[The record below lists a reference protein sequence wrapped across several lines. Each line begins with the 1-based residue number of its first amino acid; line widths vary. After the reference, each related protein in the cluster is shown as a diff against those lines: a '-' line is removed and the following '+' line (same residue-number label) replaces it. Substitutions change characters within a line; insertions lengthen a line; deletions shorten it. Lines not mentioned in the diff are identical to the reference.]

1 MSCKE
6 PQYIR
11 DKFHEMKRKGR
22 IPEKSKDVYYKEYNR
37 YMQWREEEEK
47 KRIEE
52 ENKKRQEQLEKDKA
66 EGLGGLDEDSDEKAG
81 GKSDD
86 KLDENCH
93 TDAVVMM
100 YLAKRTDEVVP
111 PSLFKILSM
120 LKACIAVEHNIEIV
134 VTDLNPILASKG
146 KGYLPKQAPTLTR
159 EQISSF
165 LQQPDAEFLPQKV
178 RVCTPPQNQIA

>member
-1 MSCKE
+1 MYTTKNITGICSGGRK
-6 PQYIR
+6 R
-11 DKFHEMKRKGR
+11 RRKGL
-22 IPEKSKDVYYKEYNR
+22 
-37 YMQWREEEEK
+37 K
-47 KRIEE
+47 KKIRSGK
-52 ENKKRQEQLEKDKA
+52 NNWKRTRPRVSGDL
-66 EGLGGLDEDSDEKAG
+66 DEKAG

-100 YLAKRTDEVVP
+100 YLTKRADEVVP

-159 EQISSF
+159 EQI
-165 LQQPDAEFLPQKV
+165 
-178 RVCTPPQNQIA
+178 